1 MILKSYVVEQNLNI
15 LDRYQ
20 AILLYGENE
29 GIKDEIKAKIKKLN
43 KESEVI
49 NFFETEIIKNKDI
62 LYKNIVNDSLFNE
75 SKVIFIQL
83 ATDKILGEISE
94 CLDKKNKTKIF
105 IFSENLEKKSKLRSL
120 FEKKKDLA
128 VLACYEDNERTLI
141 NYITKTL
148 EGFKGL
154 TGELINLIIT
164 NSGYNRKIIQSELV
178 KVKSLFL
185 EKKIDK
191 KCLLKI
197 LNIKN
202 NTRFEEI
209 RDGVLSGQKNKLNT
223 LLSETDLLVDDSYFY
238 LNNINYRIQN
248 LIEIQKNKGKL
259 KGYESALENF
269 KPPIFWKDK
278 PVYIQQLEKWSLKK
292 LYKAAY
298 KISEAEV
305 LMKKNSQ
312 IRNDIVIKNLMISL
326 SREASISSFS

>member
-15 LDRYQ
+15 LDSYQ

-120 FEKKKDLA
+120 FEKEKNLA
-128 VLACYEDNERTLI
+128 IFACYEDNERTLV
-141 NYITKTL
+141 NYINKEL
-148 EGFKGL
+148 LGFKGL
-154 TGELINLIIT
+154 TGEIVNLIIG
-164 NSGYNRKIIQSELV
+164 NSNSNRKIIQNELEKI
-178 KVKSLFL
+178 KVFFL
-185 EKKIDK
+185 EKIISKSK
-191 KCLLKI
+191 LLEI

-202 NTRFEEI
+202 NASFNEI
-209 RDGVLSGQKNKLNT
+209 RDYALIGRKDKINK
-223 LLSETDLLVDDSYFY
+223 LLSEIELLNEDSFLY
-238 LNNINYRIQN
+238 LNNLNFRVLK
-248 LIEIQKNKGKL
+248 LIEIKELNKTFNN
-259 KGYESALENF
+259 YETTIETV

-278 PVYIQQLEKWSLKK
+278 PLLLQQLKKWNLKK
-292 LYKAAY
+292 LN
-298 KISEAEV
+298 KIATEISDAEI

-312 IRNDIVIKNLMISL
+312 IRNDVVIKNLIITL
-326 SREASISSFS
+326 SEEVSTSF